1 MRNDVQKQIN
11 VYTSAHHKEKLRR
24 GVILCLALI
33 VALCTAYA
41 LILPAITLSSS
52 PEDEATGNTSGISE
66 NPIFSISADLKK
78 KEAEETASQQSIN
91 RKAVYAEPILA
102 AANQDSQD
110 LKDYVESHSGSM
122 SFTLLD
128 KDNKE
133 LPKDSSGNYVAD
145 PDTEYNLYMTI
156 SLPEGIAP
164 GTYQYSLPAGVLVNG
179 GNGTFTLDNGTAIGT
194 WNVSSSGLFTL
205 VFNENSD
212 NYTNVTITASMGA
225 KFSEGESPI

>member
-78 KEAEETASQQSIN
+78 KEAEEAKR
-91 RKAVYAEPILA
+91 RKAEEEK
-102 AANQDSQD
+102 S
-110 LKDYVESHSGSM
+110 
-122 SFTLLD
+122 
-128 KDNKE
+128 
-133 LPKDSSGNYVAD
+133 
-145 PDTEYNLYMTI
+145 
-156 SLPEGIAP
+156 
-164 GTYQYSLPAGVLVNG
+164 
-179 GNGTFTLDNGTAIGT
+179 
-194 WNVSSSGLFTL
+194 
-205 VFNENSD
+205 
-212 NYTNVTITASMGA
+212 
-225 KFSEGESPI
+225 